1 MRNGDDHGFAQVG
14 GQVGRTD
21 HHDRGDQD
29 LTSRQRW
36 PQSISGGGT
45 QHADPHLL
53 SATRLDGALTRLR
66 GGTNPELLIDLLAL
80 RWPTVG
86 AT

>member
-1 MRNGDDHGFAQVG
+1 MSALAARAE
-14 GQVGRTD
+14 
-21 HHDRGDQD
+21 
-29 LTSRQRW
+29 
-36 PQSISGGGT
+36 
-45 QHADPHLL
+45 L
-53 SATRLDGALTRLR
+53 STWHEIATRLDGALTRLR